1 MESGK
6 GPTLANDPSE
16 TPTRRFYDFKDKTD
30 RVREEIM
37 AENLRETKWELVWE
51 LRGLGHDF
59 RATPEGMDVVLSSP
73 PNMNWN

>member
-1 MESGK
+1 MTEIETRLNELRATQR
-6 GPTLANDPSE
+6 TLEAAE
-16 TPTRRFYDFKDKTD
+16 TA
-30 RVREEIM
+30 

-59 RATPEGMDVVLSSP
+59 RATPEGMDVVLASP